1 MKSTEW
7 LEWRTGT
14 VRGGLSRMG
23 LGRCSHFQGQLR
35 ESLHKAYHVG
45 VWVKSVMLEPKRQ
58 VLSPCNLC
66 DLVSWGNHTID
77 DPPFCVSVGFP

>member
-14 VRGGLSRMG
+14 VRAGLSRTG
-23 LGRCSHFQGQLR
+23 LGRRSHFQGQPR

-45 VWVKSVMLEPKRQ
+45 VWVKSVVLEPKRQ
-58 VLSPCNLC
+58 VLSPCSSC
-66 DLVSWGNHTID
+66 DLVSGGNHTID